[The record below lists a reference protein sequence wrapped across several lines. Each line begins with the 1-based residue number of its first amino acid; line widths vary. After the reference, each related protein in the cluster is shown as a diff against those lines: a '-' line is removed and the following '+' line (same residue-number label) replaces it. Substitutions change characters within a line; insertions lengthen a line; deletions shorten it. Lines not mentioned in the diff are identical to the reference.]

1 MCFFYCHV
9 SQLRHWI
16 LSCQKFSAK
25 WETKKAFLWAL
36 GIADLLVLNVS
47 CVSIVRVLSKELY
60 SCFYA
65 VVLRLTLVNALDN
78 IVIHVSSFI
87 RQASVLLWVAA
98 FSGHTSCKQLFQE
111 KEVELLRFLWSSK
124 GPVRINSLM
133 HLCWIALTCSMWHIF
148 NASVWCIVLL
158 NWTAWKLCIYRL
170 YLWSLLMVIN

>member
-1 MCFFYCHV
+1 MYHSFSVEFFPVRNLVPYEK
-9 SQLRHWI
+9 
-16 LSCQKFSAK
+16 QKN
-25 WETKKAFLWAL
+25 AFLRAL

-47 CVSIVRVLSKELY
+47 CVSIVRVLSKELC

-87 RQASVLLWVAA
+87 RQASVLFWVAA
-98 FSGHTSCKQLFQE
+98 FFGHTSCKQLFQK

-124 GPVRINSLM
+124 GHNSLM

-170 YLWSLLMVIN
+170 YLWSLLKVIN